1 MADATTEEGRLGRS
15 LIVPPELWPDPHPH
29 YHQMRAETPI
39 RALPEW
45 DEFLLTRY
53 ADCERVLRDPTF
65 SSSPDHRRIKPDIP
79 AMMDDFAVR
88 PTTMLM
94 MDPPDHARLRKLVS
108 KAFTPRTV
116 EALRPHVADLVNGM
130 LDQVDPAGFDIISAV
145 GY

>member
-1 MADATTEEGRLGRS
+1 MADATTEAAAAFGNEAEARLSRS

-65 SSSPDHRRIKPDIP
+65 SSSPEHRRVQPDIP
-79 AMMDDFAVR
+79 AMMEDFGR

-94 MDPPDHARLRKLVS
+94 MDPPDHTRLRKL
-108 KAFTPRTV
+108 
-116 EALRPHVADLVNGM
+116 
-130 LDQVDPAGFDIISAV
+130 
-145 GY
+145 